1 LSVKSKKKTKYG
13 KFCNPPISFISTN
26 SHNFTEISL
35 CLDLITGLGLLKS
48 QTTFLNNNP
57 KATATGEGKE
67 LF

>member
-1 LSVKSKKKTKYG
+1 MENSVILRFHLY
-13 KFCNPPISFISTN
+13 PLN
-26 SHNFTEISL
+26 SHNFTEINSL